1 MKRTSPRR
9 AELTRADLS
18 AWHATND
25 EYVLEGLRAMKTF
38 LLQIIILIF
47 SIAAIVGLKKMDL
60 QAWFT
65 YPLLAI
71 LLVLAIFGIVGATFF
86 DRKSSSKQTIGTIWS
101 AADIVARRAI
111 SIPALMLSDE
121 KLPNRNE

>member
-1 MKRTSPRR
+1 M
-9 AELTRADLS
+9 
-18 AWHATND
+18 
-25 EYVLEGLRAMKTF
+25 LEGLRAMKTF

-65 YPLLAI
+65 YPLLAT

-86 DRKSSSKQTIGTIWS
+86 DRK
-101 AADIVARRAI
+101 
-111 SIPALMLSDE
+111 LS
-121 KLPNRNE
+121 